1 MARENSLWG
10 APRIHGELLMLGFTV
25 SQATVSRYLPAP
37 GRRPTQSWRTFLRN
51 QASAFGQYSE
61 ERSGG
66 YARLHVPSHW
76 AKLKRSTA
84 AQIATVCIGFW
95 RGLRRPQPALNAGRI
110 SLVSAQRD
118 RGVTY
123 GARRVASVPGG
134 SGRALDNR
142 SGTAVAIRSP
152 PHQAWALPCL
162 RPWATQDAAL
172 AQSRA
177 RFHHAGR

>member
-1 MARENSLWG
+1 MRTLSGVRRGYMASFSCSGSRSPK
-10 APRIHGELLMLGFTV
+10 PRYRVTYPH
-25 SQATVSRYLPAP
+25 QADGQHSRGGPY
-37 GRRPTQSWRTFLRN
+37 LRN

-66 YARLHVPSHW
+66 YACLHVPSHW

-123 GARRVASVPGG
+123 GARRVASVLGG

>member
-1 MARENSLWG
+1 VRTLSGVRRGYMASFSCSGSRSPK
-10 APRIHGELLMLGFTV
+10 PRYRVTCPHQADGQHSRGGPFFAIKPVRSV
-25 SQATVSRYLPAP
+25 SIPRS
-37 GRRPTQSWRTFLRN
+37 
-51 QASAFGQYSE
+51 GQ
-61 ERSGG
+61 GG
-66 YARLHVPSHW
+66 YARLPVPSHW